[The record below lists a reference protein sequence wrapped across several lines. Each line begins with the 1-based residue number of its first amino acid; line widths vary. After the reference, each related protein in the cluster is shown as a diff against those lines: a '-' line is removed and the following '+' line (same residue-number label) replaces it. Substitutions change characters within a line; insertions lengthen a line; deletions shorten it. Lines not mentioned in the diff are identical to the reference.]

1 MSLAMSLRARGP
13 VGSAVRTVN
22 VLSRFG
28 ASVAAM
34 ERRLDLYESITA
46 DLGIHPTWPAT
57 ACVLGRHPAL
67 LRRYAERGAE
77 LTVHGLVH
85 GDHSRLGAR
94 LQRDTLSRATEIF
107 ERAGLRPKGFRGP
120 YLRYNAETLDVLREL
135 EFWYHSSQAVVF
147 PLVDAVQP
155 TPAASGRFALACE
168 LYSAIDAR
176 TIAVTPRLREGLVD
190 IPVAIPDD
198 EILVERLG
206 VNVATATA
214 QWLQILDDTYRR
226 GELFTVQLHPE
237 RIIEL
242 GDALGATCVEAR
254 RRSPAVYIAR
264 LEEIAAWWL
273 RRSRFTIVV
282 ARSAPD
288 RLRVHIEADE
298 DATVLVRGIDVE
310 CEPWYGRDAVC
321 RSRDFEVASPRAPIV
336 GLSPSTPVWV
346 GDLLREEGM
355 PFEISDRRESYGAYV
370 DAAGPGWTEA
380 RVLEAIETAPGPLVR
395 IWRWPDSARSALA
408 VTGDIDALTL
418 RDFALRSWE
427 TRGWS
432 AGGGN

>member
-34 ERRLDLYESITA
+34 ERRLDLYESITV

-264 LEEIAAWWL
+264 LDEIAAWWL
-273 RRSRFTIVV
+273 RRSRFTGATPSAVRGTSRWPHRARRSWGSRRARPSGSATSCARRGCPSRSRTGGSRTARTSMRPALAGPKHGSSRRSRPRRGRWSGSGAGPIPRG
-282 ARSAPD
+282 ARS
-288 RLRVHIEADE
+288 R
-298 DATVLVRGIDVE
+298 
-310 CEPWYGRDAVC
+310 
-321 RSRDFEVASPRAPIV
+321 
-336 GLSPSTPVWV
+336 
-346 GDLLREEGM
+346 
-355 PFEISDRRESYGAYV
+355 
-370 DAAGPGWTEA
+370 
-380 RVLEAIETAPGPLVR
+380 
-395 IWRWPDSARSALA
+395 
-408 VTGDIDALTL
+408 
-418 RDFALRSWE
+418 
-427 TRGWS
+427 
-432 AGGGN
+432 